1 MTSTQILLSICTRC
15 RDDRED
21 VYDSRGGTRLAEAFM
36 KRVPADVDFSVR
48 GVYCMSQCKRSCVVS
63 FTAPDRFTYTFGDLD
78 PENPGDLDAILNFTK
93 MYKNA
98 PEGFVLRNDRPK
110 VMRAGIL
117 GRFPP
122 IETTSELVSTLKK
135 VNLREKVSS
144 ELNEGSA
151 IYRAQVCTS

>member
-1 MTSTQILLSICTRC
+1 MHNLFLAGNMTISKIRLSICTRC
-15 RDDRED
+15 RDDREN

-48 GVYCMSQCKRSCVVS
+48 GVYCMSQCTRSCVVS

-78 PENPGDLDAILNFTK
+78 PENPGDLDAILNFAK

-122 IETTSELVSTLKK
+122 IETTSELVSTL
-135 VNLREKVSS
+135 EKS
-144 ELNEGSA
+144 
-151 IYRAQVCTS
+151 